1 MIFLSWTPSETTAIK
16 DSNERSQID
25 ESLLKIYP
33 STDLKA

>member
-1 MIFLSWTPSETTAIK
+1 MIFLSWTSSVTTAIK
-16 DSNERSQID
+16 HSDERSQID